1 MFGWFP
7 DIVDTQ
13 YFKVAQ
19 VMTFATLIFP
29 LACKR
34 EIYALR
40 HATTWSLIIIA
51 YILVVTKDIT
61 LIFELF
67 FFVPKKVITIQF
79 PFYLKRNLQ
88 NPQMH
93 INYASINWSLP
104 DTFAVTTFAYLCTPN
119 IFQVRNELRNTR
131 ERKMEYVLQSCCN
144 PCDNKL

>member
-67 FFVPKKVITIQF
+67 FFGVKKGYFDSVPVLFKKKSTK
-79 PFYLKRNLQ
+79 PT
-88 NPQMH
+88 
-93 INYASINWSLP
+93 
-104 DTFAVTTFAYLCTPN
+104 DAYKLC
-119 IFQVRNELRNTR
+119 V
-131 ERKMEYVLQSCCN
+131 
-144 PCDNKL
+144 D